1 MGNVNAIDEPLV
13 RIREALGR
21 MSPSKV
27 RSLSREDF
35 AELLGI
41 NPKELS
47 LNHKIKIAKML
58 YEDFG
63 LSYRWIASRMA
74 MSLRD
79 VSRAVKGNAATKE
92 TIKSAKIDTDTII
105 KAIKLVREGKVRNP
119 NDLVLELGLDLE
131 QAKYLFN
138 TIVENEK
145 VTLLPI
151 IEASQK
157 VEKLW
162 DDIMDHICGFEELVE
177 YYKERGENI
186 IKELKRALESADE
199 QAKKTREEI
208 LSLQE
213 TLKALETRAKDAA
226 KPLKRIQAI
235 EEELQS
241 FKEEITSKIATLND
255 KITELENVKI
265 AKINKDII
273 ALLRGLCVLAY
284 YTGNIVKYLFKLY
297 SAFTP
302 PDKKAIV
309 EELLQRINE
318 RRINERI
325 SSLLLRLPIEKLNPE
340 DLDKIIDNII
350 SEEIDML
357 MRNITNVNSQKPK
370 S

>member
-1 MGNVNAIDEPLV
+1 
-13 RIREALGR
+13 
-21 MSPSKV
+21 
-27 RSLSREDF
+27 
-35 AELLGI
+35 
-41 NPKELS
+41 
-47 LNHKIKIAKML
+47 
-58 YEDFG
+58 
-63 LSYRWIASRMA
+63 
-74 MSLRD
+74 
-79 VSRAVKGNAATKE
+79 
-92 TIKSAKIDTDTII
+92 
-105 KAIKLVREGKVRNP
+105 
-119 NDLVLELGLDLE
+119 
-131 QAKYLFN
+131 LFN

-162 DDIMDHICGFEELVE
+162 DDIMDHIYGFEELVE

-186 IKELKRALESADE
+186 IKELRRALESADE
-199 QAKKTREEI
+199 QAKKTMEEI

-255 KITELENVKI
+255 KITKLENVEI

-273 ALLRGLCVLAY
+273 ILLRGLCMFAHF
-284 YTGNIVKYLFKLY
+284 TGSTIEYLVEYLFKLY
-297 SAFTP
+297 SAFIS
-302 PDKKAIV
+302 PDKKAII

-318 RRINERI
+318 RRISERM

-357 MRNITNVNSQKPK
+357 MHNITNVNSQKPK
-370 S
+370 SQQSTSE